1 MVRVKRARNKLS
13 PWTSPLI
20 VRRVVRTESTTVW
33 NVWWKKSKVEAE
45 GVGGEVSASY
55 GQFQKIYRSWE
66 RIARDLVSPFHAVT
80 IFIVVAVKSF
90 DFSTSSQYGP
100 HIGER
105 NREKRDAARHACM
118 HARTR
123 VPTRS
128 RNRTFSCVRPVPG
141 AACIRVNTVI

>member
-1 MVRVKRARNKLS
+1 M
-13 PWTSPLI
+13 
-20 VRRVVRTESTTVW
+20 
-33 NVWWKKSKVEAE
+33 
-45 GVGGEVSASY
+45 GGEVSASY

-105 NREKRDAARHACM
+105 NREKRGMHACM
-118 HARTR
+118 HARVYRLDHEIEHFHACDPCRGPR
-123 VPTRS
+123 VY
-128 RNRTFSCVRPVPG
+128 VL
-141 AACIRVNTVI
+141 IR

>member
-1 MVRVKRARNKLS
+1 M
-13 PWTSPLI
+13 
-20 VRRVVRTESTTVW
+20 
-33 NVWWKKSKVEAE
+33 
-45 GVGGEVSASY
+45 GGEVSASY

-141 AACIRVNTVI
+141 AACIRVNTMI